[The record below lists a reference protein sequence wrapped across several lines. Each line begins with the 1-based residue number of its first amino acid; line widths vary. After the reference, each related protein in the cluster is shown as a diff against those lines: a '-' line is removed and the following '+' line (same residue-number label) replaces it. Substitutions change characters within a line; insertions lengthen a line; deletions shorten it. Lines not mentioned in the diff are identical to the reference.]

1 MAKENLRAEGRARNT
16 KYAPQSIKPFTKA
29 LVLLLL
35 LTLTQTVSFKAL
47 VWSEAAASEANETQ
61 ESKYQKSSKAAKN
74 SDKSESSQVS
84 KDTEESLK
92 KQRLILKNGSFFVV
106 LAPDGFMGKDNE
118 ETPYGLYKGDT
129 RYLTAETMSLTSGVK
144 LPLKLESADT
154 TAGYKAVFI
163 YDGKVKLK
171 RELLVIGG
179 LFERLTFTNTLKDKE
194 VKIKVSCRALADF
207 KDMFEVRG
215 QKRKARGT
223 VDTKAMTAVYK
234 GLDGKA
240 LSTSLL
246 LTSPDSTTDNKGG
259 ELASEFSLTL
269 APAQN
274 SADKAATEAAYQKQD
289 GIVELAYVPDLT
301 NHKKV
306 SFEEALK
313 QADADFAAFTKGL
326 LKVRTDLP
334 EVNQAFAQAER
345 DLFLLHLDID
355 TDKHKGGAFAAGLPW
370 YAVPFGRDQL
380 ILGRMLMP
388 YAPQFAKEIIQFL
401 AAYQGRHL
409 NKTVEEAPGKIMHE
423 LRDGEMARMKEIP
436 FTPYYGSADAT
447 PLWLVLIKQY
457 IDTTGDTKILADLDE
472 NIDLAISYL
481 EKETKDDFLY
491 YGDKEGKAALTNQAW
506 KDSGDSVMHKDGKL
520 AAGPIAICEVQGYL
534 YDAWLAAAQFK
545 ELSGKT
551 GEAEKL
557 KAKGARLK
565 EHFQKAFFP
574 ENSDFPA
581 LAIDGAGKPC
591 QVTSSNAGHL
601 LVSEIITPKQART
614 ICDRLMQEGMY
625 SGFGIRT
632 LSQGE
637 SRYDPESYHNG
648 SVWPHDNAMIIEGM
662 RKRGFHEEAKKIA
675 CDLLLLA
682 AQSEDKRLPE
692 LFCGYKKD
700 GKRPKPYAVSCV
712 PQLWC
717 VGALYQTM
725 TVLLDLQASRGELM
739 VRDSLP
745 PMFKQVSICGELNNK
760 AVDLVV
766 K

>member
-1 MAKENLRAEGRARNT
+1 MAKESRQKKLKENT
-16 KYAPQSIKPFTKA
+16 TNFTPLFSKPLSKV
-29 LVLLLL
+29 LVLPML
-35 LTLTQTVSFKAL
+35 LTLMQSGLLSVIASPEAGATQAK
-47 VWSEAAASEANETQ
+47 ETT
-61 ESKYQKSSKAAKN
+61 KN
-74 SDKSESSQVS
+74 
-84 KDTEESLK
+84 TEDSLK

-106 LAPDGFMGKDNE
+106 LAPDGFMGKEKE

-129 RYLTAETMSLTSGVK
+129 RYLTAETISLTSGIK
-144 LPLKLESADT
+144 PKPGLSSRLPLNLSKADT
-154 TAGYKAVFI
+154 TAGYKAVFE

-171 RELLVIGG
+171 RELLVKGG

-194 VKIKVSCRALADF
+194 TKIKVSCRALADF

-215 QKRKARGT
+215 QKRKERGT
-223 VDTKAMTAVYK
+223 FDTKAMTAVYK

-246 LTSPDSTTDNKGG
+246 LAVPDSTKARENGDKDNDNKGG
-259 ELASEFSLTL
+259 ELTSEFALTL
-269 APAQN
+269 APAQD
-274 SADKAATEAAYQKQD
+274 AEQGKQKA
-289 GIVELAYVPDLT
+289 IVELAYVPDLT
-301 NHKKV
+301 SHKKV
-306 SFEEALK
+306 NFDEALK

-326 LKVRTDLP
+326 LKVRTNLP

-388 YAPQFAKEIIQFL
+388 YAPHLAKEVILFL
-401 AAYQGRHL
+401 AAYQGDKL

-423 LRDGEMARMKEIP
+423 LRDGEMARLKEIP

-447 PLWLVLIKQY
+447 PLWLTLIKQY
-457 IDTTGDTKILADLDE
+457 IDTTGDTTILADLDK
-472 NIDLAISYL
+472 NIDLALSYL
-481 EKETKDDFLY
+481 EKETADDFLY

-506 KDSGDSVMHKDGKL
+506 KDSGDSVMHKDGRL
-520 AAGPIAICEVQGYL
+520 AGGPIAICEVQAYL
-534 YDAWLAAAQFK
+534 YDAWLAAASFK
-545 ELSGKT
+545 QMGGKT
-551 GEAEKL
+551 DEAEKL
-557 KAKGARLK
+557 KEKAARLK
-565 EHFQKAFFP
+565 EHFQKAFF
-574 ENSDFPA
+574 EEKNDFPA
-581 LAIDGAGKPC
+581 LAIDGAGRPC
-591 QVTSSNAGHL
+591 QVTASNAGHL
-601 LVSEIITPKQART
+601 LVSDIISPKQARA

-637 SRYDPESYHNG
+637 NRYDPESYHNG

-662 RKRGFHEEAKKIA
+662 RKRGFQEEAQKIA
-675 CDLLLLA
+675 CALLLLA

-692 LFCGYKKD
+692 LFCGYKKE
-700 GKRPKPYAVSCV
+700 GKLPKPYAVSCV

-725 TVLLDLQASRGELM
+725 TVLLDLQVSQGDLVVKDR
-739 VRDSLP
+739 LP
-745 PMFKQVSICGELNNK
+745 SMFQQVSISGELNNK
-760 AVDLVV
+760 PVDLVV
-766 K
+766 KRN